1 MGVLRNVKYER
12 FAQLIAQGIAP
23 NEAAEDVGYKSSYG
37 LLKKQVIDD
46 RIKELLKNAAARAE
60 LTRRDIYN
68 GIFDD
73 IQLARKLGQPAAA
86 LKGWEMLGKDLHRM
100 FVERKEVGG
109 PGDFDG
115 KTEEELREFLAK
127 ELASLGMP
135 IPDELK
141 ASDGTSKST
150 APAVVSPGSDA
161 IN

>member
-1 MGVLRNVKYER
+1 MGILRNVKYER
-12 FAQLIAQGIAP
+12 FAQLIAQGVAP
-23 NEAAEDVGYKSSYG
+23 SEAAQEVGYKSSSG
-37 LLKKQVIDD
+37 LLKRQAIDE

-100 FVERKEVGG
+100 FVDRKEVGG

-115 KTEEELREFLAK
+115 KTEEELRAYLAQ

-135 IPDELK
+135 VPDELQ

-150 APAVVSPGSDA
+150 APAPTSPGSEA